1 MIGVEVDRV
10 GVGCRVGGL
19 SVVCGSGVGALRL
32 GERETEGIE
41 EGRGA
46 TRFARAERRRPSN
59 LASRSST
66 SSNSSS
72 DVGFGGSAGGGTD
85 CGDSR
90 VMSGETPGKVSG
102 SRRSGRE
109 AARRR
114 SSSGSSKPGNGGS
127 VALRRVA
134 GFRGAPGAR
143 LIVGRLG
150 GMMKDCPSRWTP
162 EMRH

>member
-1 MIGVEVDRV
+1 MGAP
-10 GVGCRVGGL
+10 GL
-19 SVVCGSGVGALRL
+19 E
-32 GERETEGIE
+32 ERATEGM
-41 EGRGA
+41 EGGHGA

-72 DVGFGGSAGGGTD
+72 DVGFGGSSGRGTD

-90 VMSGETPGKVSG
+90 VMSGETPGKVPG
-102 SRRSGRE
+102 SRRGGRE

-134 GFRGAPGAR
+134 GFRGAPSAR
-143 LIVGRLG
+143 SVVGRLG
-150 GMMKDCPSRWTP
+150 GMIKDSPRGGLQK
-162 EMRH
+162 